1 VLGAAYL
8 KLPLIPQIL
17 TNPYPFNI
25 SNYMKKY
32 SYVLLVGILMLCS
45 MGVMAQS
52 KGSVRGRILD
62 SLDKTFVPGATISF
76 QRIPDSTVVGF
87 TMSDDNGFFEYKGL
101 AVGEYKV
108 IVKMIGSAVLRKSF
122 AITNEKLEVNL
133 GNLELLPES
142 IEGIVVKGEVAPV
155 EIKQDTVEFNA
166 AAFKTKPNANTEDLL
181 KKLPGVEVAKDG
193 SVKAQG
199 EQVRRIL
206 VDGKPF
212 FGDDPKAA
220 TKNIRADMID
230 RIQVIDQ
237 LSEQSQFTGVDDGN
251 REKVINITTKK
262 DMKKG
267 TFGRAL
273 AGIGTD
279 DRYEGNLSLNRFN
292 NDQQI
297 SLIASANNINQQSFT
312 LGNAIGAGGGNFRG
326 GFQRIAQAF
335 TGANTNN
342 NNGITTVWSA
352 GLNFNDEWGKKW
364 KINGNYFFNNSE
376 LLVSQKTKRQNI
388 LPDTTF
394 FTFQDND
401 NTTRTNNHRLNFRID
416 YQIDSL
422 TSLRIIPNVSI
433 TQSKYDN
440 LSVSR
445 TLSNEQRLLNDANT
459 LNLSDNTQ
467 INYSNQLLFRKRF
480 KKRGRAFSANLNVSG
495 STTEGTDFNTALN
508 NFYRNDTI
516 NFSRNI
522 RQRAT
527 QDNSNFNF
535 RGGVSYTE
543 PINRKRSLE
552 TNYTFGNVNNLTDRR
567 VFDFDEVG
575 QDFSIPNPQLTND
588 FDNKFFSN
596 RLGMNLITNKLKYS
610 YTIGFAAQ
618 YATQN
623 NQDITRDT
631 SFRREFINLFPS
643 AQFRYNFGKNRRMRI
658 DYQGSTNQPTNA
670 QLQPVPDNSNPL
682 NITIG
687 NPDLKQ
693 EIVNNIR
700 ANFVSFNTTKFSSFF
715 AFLNVGNT
723 ANKIVNS
730 TTITPF
736 GAQIN
741 EFRNT
746 NGIWNAIA
754 FLGAGIPLQ
763 GNSLTLGL
771 NTNLLFNRNKSF
783 INNAENTSDNYSLGQ
798 GARITWNYK
807 EKLDF
812 NLSGNVNY
820 SIAQY
825 SLQPQNNVNFFTSTI
840 VADIT
845 YTFNNGLILGTEVD
859 YFSNSGL
866 ADGFNQNFTIWNA
879 SISKQVFKNKS
890 GEIKLRVYDGFRQNV
905 GISRTTAETYIQD
918 VSNVV
923 LSRYYMVSFTYN
935 INRFAAQRQEQ
946 ERQNRMIFGR

>member
-1 VLGAAYL
+1 
-8 KLPLIPQIL
+8 
-17 TNPYPFNI
+17 
-25 SNYMKKY
+25 MKKNAY
-32 SYVLLVGILMLCS
+32 FYFLSLFFLVCTSG
-45 MGVMAQS
+45 MAQN
-52 KGSVRGRILD
+52 KGSVKGRVVD
-62 SLDKTFVPGATISF
+62 SLDKAFVPGATISF
-76 QRIPDSTVVGF
+76 QKMPDSTIVGF
-87 TMSDDNGFFEYKGL
+87 TMSDDLGYFEYKGL
-101 AVGEYKV
+101 PLGNYQV
-108 IVKMIGSAVLRKSF
+108 IVKIVGSSVLRRNF
-122 AITNEKLEVNL
+122 AISPNQLEVNL
-133 GNLELLPES
+133 GNLEMVPES
-142 IEGIVVKGEVAPV
+142 IKEIVVKGEVAPV

-181 KKLPGVEVAKDG
+181 KKLPGVEVARDG

-199 EQVRRIL
+199 EQVRRVL

-212 FGDDPKAA
+212 FGDDPKIA

-230 RIQVIDQ
+230 KIQIIDQ

-267 TFGRAL
+267 TFGRAM

-279 DRYEGNLSLNRFN
+279 ERYEGNLSLNRFN
-292 NDQQI
+292 NNQQV
-297 SLIASANNINQQSFT
+297 SLIASANNINQQNFT
-312 LGNAIGAGGGNFRG
+312 LENSIGSGNFRG
-326 GFQRIAQAF
+326 GLQRIAQAF
-335 TGANTNN
+335 SGTNNNN

-364 KINGNYFFNNSE
+364 KISGNYFFNRSE
-376 LLVSQKTKRQNI
+376 LLVSQNTKRQTI
-388 LPDTTF
+388 LPDSTF
-394 FTFQDND
+394 FTFQDNN
-401 NTTRTNNHRLNFRID
+401 NTTQNNNHRINLRLD

-422 TSLRIIPNVSI
+422 TSLRIVPVVSF
-433 TQSKYDN
+433 TQSTYDN
-440 LSVSR
+440 QSVSQ
-445 TLSNEQRLLNDANT
+445 TLSNDLRKLNDANT
-459 LNLSDNTQ
+459 LNFSDNTQ
-467 INYSNQLLFRKRF
+467 VNYNNLLLFRRKF
-480 KKRGRAFSANLNVSG
+480 AKRGRTLSGNFNISG
-495 STTEGTDFNTALN
+495 STTEGEDLNTALN
-508 NFYRNDTI
+508 TFYQPDGTD
-516 NFSRNI
+516 FSRNI
-522 RQRAT
+522 RQKAT

-535 RGGVSYTE
+535 RGGLSYTE
-543 PINRKRSLE
+543 PISRKRSLE
-552 TNYTFGNVNNLTDRR
+552 TNYTFGNVRNLTDRR
-567 VFDFDEVG
+567 VFDFDEIG
-575 QDFSIPNPQLTND
+575 QGFLIPNTQLTND
-588 FDNKFFSN
+588 FDNNFFSN
-596 RLGMNLITNKLKYS
+596 RLGINLITNKLKYS

-618 YATQN
+618 HAVQN
-623 NQDITRDT
+623 NQDITRRA
-631 SFRREFINLFPS
+631 SFRREFVNFFPF

-658 DYQGSTNQPTNA
+658 DYQGSTNQPSSA

-693 EIVNNIR
+693 EIINNVR
-700 ANFVSFNTTKFSSFF
+700 ANFVTFNLNTFSSFF
-715 AFLNVGNT
+715 AFLNVRNT
-723 ANKIVNS
+723 SSKIVNS

-746 NGIWNAIA
+746 DGIWNVVG

-771 NTNLLFNRNKSF
+771 TTNMLFNRNKSF
-783 INNAENTSDNYSLGQ
+783 INNAENISDTYTMGQ

-812 NLSGNVNY
+812 NLSGYLNY

-825 SLQPQNNVNFFTSTI
+825 SLQPQNNANFFTST
-840 VADIT
+840 VMADIT
-845 YTFNNGLILGTEVD
+845 YTFNNGLILGTEID

-879 SISKQVFKNKS
+879 SISKQVFKDKS
-890 GEIKLRVYDGFRQNV
+890 GEIKLRVYDGLRQNV
-905 GISRTTAETYIQD
+905 GISRSTTETYIQD

-946 ERQNRMIFGR
+946 ERQNRFIFGR

>member
-1 VLGAAYL
+1 
-8 KLPLIPQIL
+8 
-17 TNPYPFNI
+17 
-25 SNYMKKY
+25 MKKHKY
-32 SYVLLVGILMLCS
+32 IWLLVFFTFLSANLLAQNK
-45 MGVMAQS
+45 GV
-52 KGSVRGRILD
+52 VRGKVID
-62 SLDKTFVPGATISF
+62 SLDKTFVPGATVSF
-76 QRIPDSTVVGF
+76 QKIPDSTVVGF
-87 TMSDDNGFFEYKGL
+87 TMSDENGYFEYKGL

-108 IVKMIGSAVLRKSF
+108 IVKMIGSAVLRKDF
-122 AITNEKLEVNL
+122 AITPERLEVNL
-133 GNLELLPES
+133 GSLQLNPES

-166 AAFKTKPNANTEDLL
+166 AAFKTKPNATTEDLL

-199 EQVRRIL
+199 EQVRRVL

-230 RIQVIDQ
+230 KIQVIDQ

-267 TFGRAL
+267 TFGRAM

-292 NDQQI
+292 NNQQI

-312 LGNAIGAGGGNFRG
+312 LGNAIGGGGGNFRG
-326 GFQRIAQAF
+326 GFQRIAQSF
-335 TGANTNN
+335 GAANNNN

-364 KINGNYFFNNSE
+364 KISGNYFFNQSE
-376 LLVSQKTKRQNI
+376 LLVAQNTKRQNI
-388 LPDTTF
+388 LPDSTF
-394 FTFQDND
+394 FTFQDNN
-401 NTTRTNNHRLNFRID
+401 NTTNTNNHRLNFRID

-422 TSLRIIPNVSI
+422 TSLRVIPNVSI
-433 TQSKYDN
+433 TQSKYNN
-440 LSVSR
+440 LSLSR
-445 TLSNEQRLLNDANT
+445 TLSNEQRLLNDADT
-459 LNLSDNTQ
+459 RNLSDNMQ
-467 INYSNQLLFRKRF
+467 INYSNQLLFRRKF
-480 KKRGRAFSANLNVSG
+480 AKRGRAFSANFNISG

-508 NFYRNDTI
+508 NFYRADTLSF
-516 NFSRNI
+516 NRNI
-522 RQRAT
+522 RQKAT
-527 QDNSNFNF
+527 QNNSSFNF

-543 PINRKRSLE
+543 PLSRKHSLE
-552 TNYTFGNVNNLTDRR
+552 TNYTFGNVRNLTDRR

-575 QDFSIPNPQLTND
+575 QDFILPNTQLTND
-588 FDNKFFSN
+588 FDNQFFSN
-596 RLGMNLITNKLKYS
+596 RLGLNLITNKLKYS
-610 YTIGFAAQ
+610 YTFGFAAQ

-623 NQDITRDT
+623 NQDITRNS
-631 SFRREFINLFPS
+631 SFRREFINFFPS

-658 DYQGSTNQPTNA
+658 NYQGSTNQPTNA

-693 EIVNNIR
+693 EVINNVR
-700 ANFVSFNTTKFSSFF
+700 ANFVSFNTNNFSSFF
-715 AFLNVGNT
+715 TFLNVSNT

-741 EFRNT
+741 EYKNT

-754 FLGAGIPLQ
+754 FLGAGIPLK
-763 GNSLTLGL
+763 GNSITLGL
-771 NTNLLFNRNKSF
+771 STNFLFNRNKSF
-783 INNAENTSDNYSLGQ
+783 INNAENTSDTYTMGQ
-798 GARITWNYK
+798 GARIVWNYK

-812 NLSGNVNY
+812 NLSGNLNY

-825 SLQPQNNVNFFTSTI
+825 SLQPQNNVKFFTSTI
-840 VADIT
+840 IADIS
-845 YTFNNGLILGTEVD
+845 YTFDNGLILGTEVD

-866 ADGFNQNFTIWNA
+866 AEGFNQNFTIWNA
-879 SISKQVFKNKS
+879 SISKQVFKDKR

-923 LSRYYMVSFTYN
+923 LSRYYMLSFTYN

-946 ERQNRMIFGR
+946 ERQNRIIFGR

>member
-1 VLGAAYL
+1 
-8 KLPLIPQIL
+8 
-17 TNPYPFNI
+17 
-25 SNYMKKY
+25 MKKNK
-32 SYVLLVGILMLCS
+32 SVWLVGIFLLVSVCAT
-45 MGVMAQS
+45 AQT
-52 KGSVRGRILD
+52 KGSVKGKVID
-62 SLDKTFVPGATISF
+62 SEDKTFVPGATISF
-76 QRIPDSTVVGF
+76 QKMPDSTVVGF
-87 TMSDDNGFFEYKGL
+87 TISDDFGNFEYKGL
-101 AVGEYKV
+101 ALGEYKI
-108 IVKMIGSAVLRKSF
+108 IVKMTGSAVLSKDFS
-122 AITNEKLEVNL
+122 ITAEKMEVDL
-133 GNLELLPES
+133 GTLALQPET
-142 IEGIVVKGEVAPV
+142 IETIVVKGEVAPV

-166 AAFKTKPNANTEDLL
+166 AAFKTKPNATTEDLL

-199 EQVRRIL
+199 EQVRRVL

-220 TKNIRADMID
+220 TKNIRADMIEKVQ
-230 RIQVIDQ
+230 IIDQ

-267 TFGRAL
+267 TFGRAM
-273 AGIGTD
+273 AGVGTD

-292 NDQQI
+292 NNQQI
-297 SLIASANNINQQSFT
+297 SLIASANNINQQNFT
-312 LGNAIGAGGGNFRG
+312 LGNAIGGGGNFRG
-326 GFQRIAQAF
+326 GFQRIAQSF
-335 TGANTNN
+335 GVANNNN

-376 LLVSQKTKRQNI
+376 LLVSQNTKRQNI
-388 LPDTTF
+388 LPDSTF
-394 FTFQDND
+394 FTFQDNN
-401 NTTRTNNHRLNFRID
+401 NTTNTNNHRLNLRLD

-422 TSLRIIPNVSI
+422 TSLRIVPNVSI

-440 LSVSR
+440 LSVSQ
-445 TLSNEQRLLNDANT
+445 TLSNELQKLNDANT
-459 LNLSDNTQ
+459 INKSDNTQ
-467 INYSNQLLFRKRF
+467 INYSNLLLFRRKF
-480 KKRGRAFSANLNVSG
+480 AKRGRSFSANFNING
-495 STTEGTDFNTALN
+495 SATDGVDINTALN
-508 NFYRNDTI
+508 NFYRADTI
-516 NFSRNI
+516 SLSRNI
-522 RQRAT
+522 RQKAS
-527 QDNSNFNF
+527 QDNSSFNF
-535 RGGVSYTE
+535 RGGISYTE
-543 PINRKRSLE
+543 PLDRKRSLE
-552 TNYTFGNVNNLTDRR
+552 TNYTFGNVRNLTDRR
-567 VFDFDEVG
+567 VFDFDEVS
-575 QDFSIPNPQLTND
+575 QDFTLANSQLTND
-588 FDNKFFSN
+588 FDNRFFSN
-596 RLGMNLITNKLKYS
+596 RLGVNLITNKLKYG
-610 YTIGFAAQ
+610 YTFGFAAQ
-618 YATQN
+618 HAVQN
-623 NQDITRDT
+623 NQDITRNNT
-631 SFRREFINLFPS
+631 FHREFINFFPS

-693 EIVNNIR
+693 EIINSVR

-715 AFLNVGNT
+715 AFFNVSNT

-741 EFRNT
+741 EYRNT
-746 NGIWNAIA
+746 NGIWNVIG
-754 FLGAGIPLQ
+754 FLGGGIPLK
-763 GNSLTLGL
+763 GNSLTLGWT
-771 NTNLLFNRNKSF
+771 TNALFNRNKSF
-783 INNAENTSDNYSLGQ
+783 INNAENTSDTYTMGQ

-812 NLSGNVNY
+812 NLAGNINY

-825 SLQPQNNVNFFTSTI
+825 SLQPQNNVNFFTSTVI
-840 VADIT
+840 ADIT
-845 YTFNNGLILGTEVD
+845 YTFDNGLIVGTEVD

-866 ADGFNQNFTIWNA
+866 AEGFNQNFTIWNA

-890 GEIKLRVYDGFRQNV
+890 GEIKFRVYDGFRQNV
-905 GISRTTAETYIQD
+905 GISRTTTETYIQD

-923 LSRYYMVSFTYN
+923 LTRYYMVSFTYN

>member
-1 VLGAAYL
+1 
-8 KLPLIPQIL
+8 
-17 TNPYPFNI
+17 
-25 SNYMKKY
+25 MKKY
-32 SYVLLVGILMLCS
+32 NYAWLLGIFLLTS
-45 MGVMAQS
+45 GAFAQNN
-52 KGSVRGRILD
+52 KGSVKGRIID
-62 SLDKTFVPGATISF
+62 GGDKTFVPGATISF
-76 QRIPDSTVVGF
+76 QKMPDSTVVGF
-87 TMSDDNGFFEYKGL
+87 TMSDETGNFEYKGL
-101 AVGEYKV
+101 AIGEYKI
-108 IVKMIGSAVLRKSF
+108 IVKMIGSAVLRKDF
-122 AITNEKLEVNL
+122 AITAEKLEVSL
-133 GNLELLPES
+133 GNLELQPET

-166 AAFKTKPNANTEDLL
+166 AAFKTKPNATTEDLL

-199 EQVRRIL
+199 EQVRRVL

-230 RIQVIDQ
+230 KIQVIDQ

-267 TFGRAL
+267 TFGRAM
-273 AGIGTD
+273 AGIGTE
-279 DRYEGNLSLNRFN
+279 DRYESSLSLNRFN

-297 SLIASANNINQQSFT
+297 SLIASANNINQQNFT
-312 LGNAIGAGGGNFRG
+312 LGNAIGGGGGNFRG
-326 GFQRIAQAF
+326 AFQRIAQSFGA
-335 TGANTNN
+335 ANTNN

-364 KINGNYFFNNSE
+364 KINGNYFFNQSE
-376 LLVSQKTKRQNI
+376 LLVSQNTKRQNI
-388 LPDTTF
+388 LPDSTF
-394 FTFQDND
+394 FTFQDNN
-401 NTTRTNNHRLNFRID
+401 NTTNTQNHRLNFRID

-422 TSLRIIPNVSI
+422 TSLRIVPNVSF
-433 TQSKYDN
+433 TQSKYNN
-440 LSVSR
+440 LSVSQ
-445 TLSNEQRLLNDANT
+445 TLSNELRRLNDANT
-459 LNLSDNTQ
+459 SNISDNTQ
-467 INYSNQLLFRKRF
+467 INYSNLLLFRKKF
-480 KKRGRAFSANLNVSG
+480 AKRGRSFSANLNVSG
-495 STTEGTDFNTALN
+495 SATDGVDFNTALN
-508 NFYRNDTI
+508 NFYRDDTI

-522 RQRAT
+522 RQRAN

-552 TNYTFGNVNNLTDRR
+552 TNYTFGNIRNLTDRR

-575 QDFSIPNPQLTND
+575 QDFILPNTQLTND
-588 FDNKFFSN
+588 FDNNFFTN
-596 RLGMNLITNKLKYS
+596 RLGVNLITNKLKYS
-610 YTIGFAAQ
+610 YTFGVAAQ
-618 YATQN
+618 YAVQN
-623 NQDITRDT
+623 NKDITRDT
-631 SFRREFINLFPS
+631 AFRREFINFFPS

-658 DYQGSTNQPTNA
+658 DYQGSTNQPTTA

-682 NITIG
+682 NITVG

-693 EIVNNIR
+693 EIINNVR

-715 AFLNVGNT
+715 AFFNVSNT

-746 NGIWNAIA
+746 NGVWNVIG
-754 FLGAGIPLQ
+754 FLGAGIPLK

-771 NTNLLFNRNKSF
+771 NTNMLWNRNKSF
-783 INNAENTSDNYSLGQ
+783 INNAENTSDNYTFGQ

-812 NLSGNVNY
+812 NLAGNLNY

-825 SLQPQNNVNFFTSTI
+825 SLQPQNNVNFFTSTV

-845 YTFNNGLILGTEVD
+845 YTFDNGLILGTEID

-866 ADGFNQNFTIWNA
+866 AEGFNQNFTIWNA
-879 SISKQVFKNKS
+879 SISKQVFKDKR
-890 GEIKLRVYDGFRQNV
+890 GEIKLRVYDGFKQNI

-935 INRFAAQRQEQ
+935 INRFAAERQAQ

>member
-1 VLGAAYL
+1 M
-8 KLPLIPQIL
+8 KI
-17 TNPYPFNI
+17 
-25 SNYMKKY
+25 MKKNK
-32 SYVLLVGILMLCS
+32 YVWFVGIFLLVSVCAA
-45 MGVMAQS
+45 AQT
-52 KGSVRGRILD
+52 KGSVKGRVID
-62 SLDKTFVPGATISF
+62 SGDKTFVPGATISF
-76 QRIPDSTVVGF
+76 QKMPDSTVVGF
-87 TMSDDNGFFEYKGL
+87 TMSDELGNFEYKGL
-101 AVGEYKV
+101 AIGEYKV
-108 IVKMIGSAVLRKSF
+108 IIKIVGSAVLRKDF
-122 AITNEKLEVNL
+122 AITAENLEVNL
-133 GNLELLPES
+133 GNLELQPET
-142 IEGIVVKGEVAPV
+142 IETIVVKGEVAPV

-166 AAFKTKPNANTEDLL
+166 AAFKTKPNATTEDLL

-193 SVKAQG
+193 SIKAQG
-199 EQVRRIL
+199 EQVRRVL

-220 TKNIRADMID
+220 TKNIRADMIEKVQ
-230 RIQVIDQ
+230 IIDQ

-262 DMKKG
+262 DTKKG
-267 TFGRAL
+267 TFGRAM
-273 AGIGTD
+273 AGVGTD
-279 DRYEGNLSLNRFN
+279 DRYESNLSLNRFN

-297 SLIASANNINQQSFT
+297 SLIASANNINQQNFT
-312 LGNAIGAGGGNFRG
+312 LGNAISIGSGNFRG
-326 GFQRIAQAF
+326 GFQRIAQSF
-335 TGANTNN
+335 GAANNNN

-376 LLVSQKTKRQNI
+376 LLVSQNTKRQNI
-388 LPDTTF
+388 LPDSTF
-394 FTFQDND
+394 FTFQDNN
-401 NTTRTNNHRLNFRID
+401 NTTNTDNHRLNLRLD

-422 TSLRIIPNVSI
+422 TSLRIVPNVSI

-440 LSVSR
+440 LSISQ
-445 TLSNEQRLLNDANT
+445 TLSNELRKLNDANT
-459 LNLSDNTQ
+459 INKSDNTQ
-467 INYSNQLLFRKRF
+467 VNYSNLLLFRRKF
-480 KKRGRAFSANLNVSG
+480 AKRGRSFSANFNING
-495 STTEGTDFNTALN
+495 SATDGVDINTALN
-508 NFYRNDTI
+508 NFYRADTVSL
-516 NFSRNI
+516 SRNI
-522 RQRAT
+522 RQRAS
-527 QDNSNFNF
+527 QDNSSFNF
-535 RGGVSYTE
+535 RGGFSYTE
-543 PINRKRSLE
+543 PLDRKRSLE
-552 TNYTFGNVNNLTDRR
+552 TNYTFGNVRNLTDRR

-575 QDFSIPNPQLTND
+575 QDFVLPNTQLTNN
-588 FDNKFFSN
+588 FDNRFLSN

-610 YTIGFAAQ
+610 YTFGFAAQ
-618 YATQN
+618 YAVQN
-623 NQDITRDT
+623 NQDISRNTT
-631 SFRREFINLFPS
+631 FRREFVNFFPS

-693 EIVNNIR
+693 EVINSVR

-715 AFLNVGNT
+715 AFFNVSNT

-741 EFRNT
+741 EYRNT
-746 NGIWNAIA
+746 NGIWNVIG
-754 FLGAGIPLQ
+754 FLGGGIPLK
-763 GNSLTLGL
+763 GNSLTLGWT
-771 NTNLLFNRNKSF
+771 TNALFNRNKSF
-783 INNAENTSDNYSLGQ
+783 INNAENTSDTYTMGQ

-812 NLSGNVNY
+812 NLAGNINY

-825 SLQPQNNVNFFTSTI
+825 SLQPQNNVNFFTSTV

-845 YTFNNGLILGTEVD
+845 YTFDNGLIIGTEVD

-866 ADGFNQNFTIWNA
+866 AEGFNQNFTIWNA

-890 GEIKLRVYDGFRQNV
+890 GEIKFRVYDGFRQNV
-905 GISRTTAETYIQD
+905 GISRTTTETYIQD

-923 LSRYYMVSFTYN
+923 LTRYYMVSFTYN